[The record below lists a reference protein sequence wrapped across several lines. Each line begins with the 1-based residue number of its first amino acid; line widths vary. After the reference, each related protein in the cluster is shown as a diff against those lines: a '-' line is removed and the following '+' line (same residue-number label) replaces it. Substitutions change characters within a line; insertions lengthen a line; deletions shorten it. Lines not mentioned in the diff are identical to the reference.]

1 MHQNQRNDHTEMTDN
16 NNVKKDRHYIIRTP
30 HDPFEVLPYSELHDH
45 IGNNVGN
52 LMYVAG
58 VTRAMMVTDGTTFT
72 KTKNHFAYTDEEI
85 DEINQTCD
93 GFLISLADAIRPNYI
108 DRMNQMTDAISK
120 LKIPCVVI
128 GCGLRAAYEP
138 GSDMSY
144 PFDDDVRRFFS
155 AVLDHSAIVGLRG
168 QITGDYLKHLGFHEE
183 QDYTIIG
190 CPSMYLNGREIP
202 FRDTIGDFLSDRNA
216 PCSFNIS
223 PSLTDKTLSLI
234 TDLASEYPNSV
245 YMPQNSKDERLMYYG
260 KPISKEKRS
269 VENWPVTL
277 DHPFYRDHDALFFNH
292 PVSWINFQK
301 SRYLSFGTRL
311 HGNITAV
318 LAGTPALFM
327 PQVART
333 RELCEYHG
341 FVNLSPQ
348 ELEGIDDLRD
358 VLPELDFS
366 KPLKVQGSN
375 FDHYLDFLRKN
386 ELDNIFEDPQTEEAP
401 YDRKVRGYEDLE
413 PLHPVSRET
422 EEVQIQRKQ
431 EWRDKHPASK
441 AASADKKG
449 SSSLTSKVKRLI
461 KKAAGK

>member
-1 MHQNQRNDHTEMTDN
+1 MD
-16 NNVKKDRHYIIRTP
+16 KHYIMRTP
-30 HDPFEVLPYSELHDH
+30 HDPFAVLPYSELHDH

-72 KTKNHFAYTDEEI
+72 KTKNHFAYTDAEI
-85 DEINQTCD
+85 DEINETCD

-108 DRMNQMTDAISK
+108 DRMNQMTDAIRR
-120 LKIPCVVI
+120 LRIPCVVI
-128 GCGLRAAYEP
+128 GCGLRAKYEP

-155 AVLDHSAIVGLRG
+155 AVLDHSAVVGLRG
-168 QITGDYLKHLGFHEE
+168 QITADYLKHLGFHEE
-183 QDYTIIG
+183 QDYTVIG
-190 CPSMYLNGREIP
+190 CPSMYMYGRELAL
-202 FRDTIGDFLSDRNA
+202 RDTAGEFLEDREA

-223 PSLTDKTLSLI
+223 PSLTDKTLELI
-234 TDLASEYPNSV
+234 SNLAAEYPNAV

-260 KPISKEKRS
+260 REISKEKRS

-277 DHPFYRDHDALFFNH
+277 DHPFYSEHDALFFNH

-341 FVNLSPQ
+341 FANLSPQ
-348 ELEGIDDLRD
+348 ELENVNDLRD
-358 VLPELDFS
+358 VISEMDFS
-366 KPLKVQGSN
+366 KPLRVQGRN
-375 FDHYLDFLRKN
+375 FDHYLDFLKRN
-386 ELDNIFEDPQTEEAP
+386 DLRNIFEDPEMTEAP
-401 YDRKVRGYEDLE
+401 YDRRVRGYENLE
-413 PLHPVSRET
+413 PLHPVNREAP
-422 EEVQIQRKQ
+422 EVLEQRRQ
-431 EWRDKHPASK
+431 EWQRLHPPKEPAAQDKSK
-441 AASADKKG
+441 ST
-449 SSSLTSKVKRLI
+449 SLLRRIVRAITK
-461 KKAAGK
+461 